1 MRDEASAIEMLAI
14 LKTFLS
20 SANNIIMVVVNFDFK
35 RFKMEWKFWLVN
47 MVLVATKNIL
57 VNWNKTLFH
66 QQDHIW
72 FYWTFD
78 QIYCLLFLD
87 KIFTCSRNDC
97 LTKDLGLVDWSRT
110 NSVFSYFFLFCSKNF
125 SAFCGIATLDQ

>member
-47 MVLVATKNIL
+47 MVLVARK
-57 VNWNKTLFH
+57 
-66 QQDHIW
+66 
-72 FYWTFD
+72 
-78 QIYCLLFLD
+78 
-87 KIFTCSRNDC
+87 
-97 LTKDLGLVDWSRT
+97 
-110 NSVFSYFFLFCSKNF
+110 YFGELK
-125 SAFCGIATLDQ
+125 